1 MPAYKT
7 IDQEFEDSYA
17 EKGLQPSVGVSTPIR
32 NVQIKRKRNSN
43 EYDRPS
49 NTWGTASDKGFNANK
64 ATNDDNFKAR
74 QKNSPSQTNVRV
86 TSRQP
91 RSAGFTRRVSGFT
104 NSQTNKG
111 EASQTVLSSA
121 STSIAKLKANAL
133 TPFVMGYCMGLWFV
147 QCIFAIISLVMLGAM
162 SALEQV
168 SQMNVMTKL
177 LAKFGEKL
185 ASGIE
190 QVFGV
195 DLNIMH
201 MSTELFT
208 ISYSIVYAVGIAT
221 LLGAFFIYIFSGL
234 RPLSGQQ
241 AGLKIGLFL
250 FALTSYFIP
259 LLNLFPCFLLWVMA
273 VRKYPK

>member
-17 EKGLQPSVGVSTPIR
+17 EKGLQPSVGHSTPIR
-32 NVQIKRKRNSN
+32 NVKVTRKINSN
-43 EYDRPS
+43 EYDRQN
-49 NTWGTASDKGFNANK
+49 NTKGATDDRSFNTSK
-64 ATNDDNFKAR
+64 AANDDNFKPR
-74 QKNSPSQTNVRV
+74 QKNSPSQTTARV
-86 TSRQP
+86 TSQQP

-104 NSQTNKG
+104 SSQTTKE

-133 TPFVMGYCMGLWFV
+133 TPFVISYCMGLWFV
-147 QCIFAIISLVMLGAM
+147 QFIFAIISLVMLGAM
-162 SALEQV
+162 GALEQI
-168 SQMNVMTKL
+168 SQMNVITR
-177 LAKFGEKL
+177 LATKFGDKL
-185 ASGIE
+185 AAGIK

-201 MSTELFT
+201 MSAELFT